1 MIRGI
6 GPRDQNDVERSL
18 AVGAVRWGAAIFLAL
33 HGWLHWG
40 MASAAQRPGAFRIP
54 SLWGPDYA
62 SPVLDGIGLGALS
75 QLLGGGLWLVAAIGF
90 VLAALGVVRIG
101 VPAAWSRVLALVAAA
116 ASLLLLWLF
125 WTDPVWIGAIIS
137 AGIALVALAGPAV
150 VRLARPRLRRT
161 EHPRVA

>member
-6 GPRDQNDVERSL
+6 GPRDQTDIERSL

-40 MASAAQRPGAFRIP
+40 IASAAQHPGAFRIP

-62 SPVLDGIGLGALS
+62 SPVLDGIGLGGLS
-75 QLLGGGLWLVAAIGF
+75 QLVGGSLWLVAAIGF
-90 VLAALGVVRIG
+90 VLAGLAIVRIG
-101 VPAAWSRVLALVAAA
+101 VPASWSRGLTLASAA

-125 WTDPVWIGAIIS
+125 WTDPVWIGAVVS
-137 AGIALVALAGPAV
+137 AGLGLAALAWPV
-150 VRLARPRLRRT
+150 VARSAHRNAGRPR
-161 EHPRVA
+161 PI